1 MAKTKDQK
9 KAIVD
14 RIAAAFTDSASSVFV
29 HFNKL
34 TVAEETEMRN
44 ALRTDGVSYY
54 VARKT
59 LIKRASEGANLNG
72 TLPALEGEIAV
83 AYGGKDASSAAG
95 GVYAFVKKFKD
106 KLSIVGGVFEGVF
119 KNKSEMNEIATIPA
133 LPVLRGMFVN
143 VINSPI
149 QGVVVALKAIADKK
163 S

>member
-1 MAKTKDQK
+1 MARTKDQK
-9 KAIVD
+9 KAIVE
-14 RIAAAFTDSASSVFV
+14 RLVESFASSASSVFV

-44 ALRTDGVSYY
+44 ALRKEGVSYY

-59 LIKRASEGANLNG
+59 LIKRASEGAG
-72 TLPALEGEIAV
+72 VAGALPVLEGEIAI
-83 AYGGKDASSAAG
+83 AYGGADASSAAG

-106 KLSIVGGVFEGVF
+106 KLSIVGGIFENSF

-163 S
+163 